1 MYLLNRVF
9 SGNIVVLA
17 LSGPNQFLGGTKV
30 YAPTPLSVLR
40 LAESVPETAENYPV
54 LRELKKA
61 LEVLVN
67 IAEAAK

>member
-1 MYLLNRVF
+1 MYLLSWVF

-40 LAESVPETAENYPV
+40 LAESVPETAENFQII
-54 LRELKKA
+54 RELKKA
-61 LEVLVN
+61 LEVLVK
-67 IAEAAK
+67 IAEVAK